1 MQFVIPDCTPRLAL
15 HRDPILNLTKSYKA
29 IELPDIN
36 CSQPGRQK
44 DENKAIELQLQ
55 RPLIASTHTLMLIIM
70 MHIYVCFTYTCSC
83 GEK

>member
-15 HRDPILNLTKSYKA
+15 HRDRILNLTKNYKA

-55 RPLIASTHTLMLIIM
+55 RSLIASTHTLMVMVRKQVFNNETIDYINK
-70 MHIYVCFTYTCSC
+70 T
-83 GEK
+83 

>member
-1 MQFVIPDCTPRLAL
+1 MQFVIPDCIPRLAL
-15 HRDPILNLTKSYKA
+15 HRVILNLTKSYKA

-70 MHIYVCFTYTCSC
+70 MHIYVCFTYTCSF

>member
-15 HRDPILNLTKSYKA
+15 HRDSILNLTKSYKA

-55 RPLIASTHTLMLIIM
+55 RPLIARYTRDINHYDTHIWLFYIHLCMW
-70 MHIYVCFTYTCSC
+70 
-83 GEK
+83 